1 MLNVMPAAPATRMDP
16 PNRGLVWGTLVSLLL
31 HVVLLSLQ
39 FGIPGLRPGPNGALT
54 VHLRPLRAQPEPAAA
69 VPAVP
74 PPVAL
79 PPVPAPAAPRAP
91 VVAPAP
97 QLALAPPAP
106 RVQAG
111 FTLLDP
117 PRPAPA
123 PTPAPAPPAVRPPR
137 APHRRPRVR
146 APATRDGLHAKVIAQ
161 DTHKDASFAVPPAA
175 SEPAPDLEPIAKMV
189 DVQASPAEPENA
201 QARQP
206 DAPATEPERQ
216 AEAEPTAQEQQA
228 ERERLAA
235 QREQERAA
243 RRAAEEQALQAAA
256 EQDARRAADQQAQL
270 LRQQAARY
278 DDELASRQ
286 RQADEER
293 RRADEALARSREEE
307 QRQAARAAQQLAEQ
321 QRMQA
326 EQARTQQLAEQERIQ
341 AEQARVQQLAEQ
353 QRIQAEQARAQQL
366 AEQQRIQ
373 AEQARAQ
380 QLAEQQRMQAEQARA
395 QQLAEQQRARRQAE
409 QLARE
414 QAEQAER
421 AERLARQEPAPARD
435 SGLDAAGPARA
446 GEPAN
451 SGLDGVG
458 RGAGALPR
466 TALDSPL
473 VSRARELLRGIE
485 LDKPVPPA
493 MRPAEDARRNLR
505 RALADSAQHDVPL
518 RLYIDSI
525 RQKIERNAIVSPSHL
540 AGDAVRIFPIVSIT
554 VRSDGSIEDV
564 TILRSSGRSD
574 IDEVV
579 RRIVHLNA
587 RYAAFPPNV
596 AAHYDVV
603 ELRRVWSF
611 AGVLRLLEEMR

>member
-1 MLNVMPAAPATRMDP
+1 
-16 PNRGLVWGTLVSLLL
+16 
-31 HVVLLSLQ
+31 
-39 FGIPGLRPGPNGALT
+39 
-54 VHLRPLRAQPEPAAA
+54 
-69 VPAVP
+69 
-74 PPVAL
+74 
-79 PPVPAPAAPRAP
+79 
-91 VVAPAP
+91 
-97 QLALAPPAP
+97 
-106 RVQAG
+106 
-111 FTLLDP
+111 
-117 PRPAPA
+117 
-123 PTPAPAPPAVRPPR
+123 
-137 APHRRPRVR
+137 VR

-206 DAPATEPERQ
+206 DAPAAEPERQ

-321 QRMQA
+321 QRIQAEQARAQQLAEQQRMQA

-341 AEQARVQQLAEQ
+341 AEQARV
-353 QRIQAEQARAQQL
+353 QQL

-446 GEPAN
+446 GAPAN